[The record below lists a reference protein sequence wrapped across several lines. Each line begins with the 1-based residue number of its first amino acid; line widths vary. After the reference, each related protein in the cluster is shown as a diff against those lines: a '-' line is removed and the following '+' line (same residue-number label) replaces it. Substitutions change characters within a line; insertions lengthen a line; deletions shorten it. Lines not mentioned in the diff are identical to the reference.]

1 MMEFER
7 RKIIFDLNSLF
18 KDFSYL
24 LSLAEFSNNDY
35 SVMIKLISKIIK
47 YSFCNSVSD
56 RLGFLG
62 NTDKIDQ
69 DYLKYL
75 EKNKERKSI
84 FKKKI
89 SLDFDYLLDSD
100 IRINDIVGL
109 ELPSINILKD
119 ACRVNIQNKKED
131 DYRKNRRSEIYHEA
145 MGFSETGLIYS
156 TTDVVCFNSDTVY
169 CHSSLTGD
177 LNTDF
182 NSLYNDERYGNKSTS
197 PLNNNFSDNLDSI
210 LKHNDIDVTKFGNLY
225 FIGNGRH
232 RILYL
237 MYFDCDIK
245 IPVSVNKR
253 IEDREF
259 NLILL
264 RLKDKYKMSFH
275 KNNICNEDADILI
288 NYLDKTYNVKN
299 TLELKRFEYLI
310 DNGMDLDE
318 FFVSD
323 YVRYHKSR
331 DEKLF
336 SHISNKILSFYL
348 ENNNIFEGS
357 YTEFL
362 KESKFINS
370 NMLLEAFTI
379 NQKMYQRYKLLK
391 LDFLESVL
399 TRGNLSNS
407 DFNEQNKNMGGL

>member
-18 KDFSYL
+18 KDYSYL
-24 LSLAEFSNNDY
+24 LLLAEFSNNDY

-47 YSFCNSVSD
+47 YSFYNSVSD

-84 FKKKI
+84 FKKKN

-109 ELPSINILKD
+109 ELPSINTLKD
-119 ACRVNIQNKKED
+119 TCRVNIQNKKED
-131 DYRKNRRSEIYHEA
+131 DYRKNRRSEIYYEA

-156 TTDVVCFNSDTVY
+156 TTDYVRFNSDTVY

-237 MYFDCDIK
+237 MYYDCDIK

-275 KNNICNEDADILI
+275 KNNICNDNPDIII

-310 DNGMDLDE
+310 DNGLSLDE
-318 FFVSD
+318 FYISD
-323 YVRYHKSR
+323 YVKYYKSS

-336 SHISNKILSFYL
+336 EHINNKVLCFYL
-348 ENNNIFEGS
+348 NNKDSNIFEGNYS
-357 YTEFL
+357 DYL
-362 KESKFINS
+362 KISGEVNS
-370 NMLLEAFTI
+370 NMLFEAFTV
-379 NQKMYQRYKLLK
+379 NQKMYQKYKILK
-391 LDFLESVL
+391 LDFDEFI
-399 TRGNLSNS
+399 LSRVDINTSS
-407 DFNEQNKNMGGL
+407 DDNFNQKKK